1 MPTCMYCLRSG
12 RPSNIEH
19 LIPAGLGPH
28 ADIVLPKGAVCEDC
42 NHRLGR
48 EVDEALVHLFEVQL
62 IRGLF
67 RVPDRKGKT
76 LDVLELRNGRID
88 FTDPEQLLKVEV
100 SGDYLDERD
109 GKSLLVTLIAKRKQS
124 GPQWR
129 RATRAVLK
137 IGLGLTYLH
146 HGAPTALG
154 NGYDPVRAAICG
166 EPYEGYLLIGEFD
179 LTEWPHLNAS
189 LLHDIPGV
197 TVGVQLRYGGLNL
210 IADLGLGPAGAAV
223 RKWAEENAY
232 RIMTIDPRRL

>member
-137 IGLGLTYLH
+137 IGLGLTYLY
-146 HGAPTALG
+146 HGAPIALG
-154 NGYDPVRAAICG
+154 NGYDPVRTAICG

-197 TVGVQLRYGGLNL
+197 TVGAQLRYGGLNL
-210 IADLGLGPAGAAV
+210 IADLGLGPASAAV